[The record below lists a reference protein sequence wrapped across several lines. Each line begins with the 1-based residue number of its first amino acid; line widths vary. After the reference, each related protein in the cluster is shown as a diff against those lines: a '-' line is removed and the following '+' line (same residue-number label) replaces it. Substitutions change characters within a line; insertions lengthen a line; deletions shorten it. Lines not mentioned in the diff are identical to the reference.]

1 MLPTQEAL
9 FQRRQLFKRKVSP
22 EQSSCLSVIHL
33 PLALDRSFIHKYI
46 SEDIQ
51 QRRLQSK
58 VSHKRNN
65 SLRRV

>member
-46 SEDIQ
+46 SEDSTEALTKQ
-51 QRRLQSK
+51 GFPQEKQ
-58 VSHKRNN
+58 
-65 SLRRV
+65 